1 MNDKTWIALEAAA
14 LAMVF
19 APEPVTTVV
28 GIGLLAFSRKMRLEQ
43 QKKARQSRPY
53 YSFQDYYNCR
63 VGMVNRSAI
72 AYNVAPIREG
82 QLPLTR
88 SNISRI
94 YDSRREW
101 EAYHK
106 TVTLKTR
113 TSVNISRPSAQQP
126 AGLLQTPVL
135 RYQNRTVPMKN
146 RITGNIPPTSPQQP
160 AGMLQTPVLRYQ
172 TGLVNKRGKSG
183 RT

>member
-1 MNDKTWIALEAAA
+1 MNEKTWRGLETAA
-14 LAMVF
+14 LALIF
-19 APEPVTTVV
+19 APEPFTVPIGV
-28 GIGLLAFSRKMRLEQ
+28 GLLIFARQMRLQQ
-43 QKKARQSRPY
+43 QKNARQSRPY
-53 YSFQDYYNCR
+53 YSFHDYYNCR
-63 VGMVNRSAI
+63 VGMLNRSAI
-72 AYNVAPIREG
+72 AYNIVPTREG

-113 TSVNISRPSAQQP
+113 TSVNIPRPS
-126 AGLLQTPVL
+126 T
-135 RYQNRTVPMKN
+135 
-146 RITGNIPPTSPQQP
+146 QQP
-160 AGMLQTPVLRYQ
+160 AGMLQTPVIRYQNRTMPLKTRTSVNISRPSPQQPDGMLQTPVLRYQ
-172 TGLVNKRGKSG
+172 MGLGSKRGKSG